1 MGGGAAYAKSSKQK
15 LVTKSSTEAELVGAS
30 DVLTQ
35 VLWTRNFMESQ
46 GYKQGATTV
55 YQDNM
60 STIFLEE
67 KGKSKSQRTRHVSI
81 RYFFIKDRVDLGE
94 IKIRYLPT
102 EDMVADYFTKP
113 WQGELF
119 VKFRTAIMNS

>member
-1 MGGGAAYAKSSKQK
+1 MPSPASR
-15 LVTKSSTEAELVGAS
+15 ELVGAS
-30 DVLTQ
+30 DGLTQ
-35 VLWTRNFMESQ
+35 VLWTRNFLESQ

-55 YQDNM
+55 YQDNK
-60 STIFLEE
+60 STILLEE

-102 EDMVADYFTKP
+102 EDMVADFFTKP
-113 WQGELF
+113 LQGELF
-119 VKFRTAIMNS
+119 TKFRTAIMNS